1 MLSTL
6 ERQCLFG
13 VNCEDINVVVNDAS
27 DITNYV
33 IIIDDVT
40 GEEIMVPILPTE
52 QSDSISMDT
61 MSNSEPLNPGTNSIS
76 SVDDE
81 PETDCERGGSGQ
93 SSHRP
98 GTENTK
104 CNTRTRRKV
113 ANPSAWKR
121 NVQKDNHAHGL
132 EYLTAR
138 GNSNSKTVLA
148 KSPQPC
154 NCCRCRFHCME
165 QFSECTR
172 QQLCADFYRLR
183 DYLHRRLS

>member
-1 MLSTL
+1 MSI
-6 ERQCLFG
+6 Q
-13 VNCEDINVVVNDAS
+13 CEDINVVVNDAS